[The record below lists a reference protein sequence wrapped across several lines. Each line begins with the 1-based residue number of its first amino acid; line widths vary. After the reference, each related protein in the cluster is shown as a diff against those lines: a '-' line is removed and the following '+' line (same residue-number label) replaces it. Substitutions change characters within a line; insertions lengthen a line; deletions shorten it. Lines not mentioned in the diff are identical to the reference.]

1 MKRSMIGRLVT
12 LVALVVLATAGMA
25 AAQAPPAAPTPAA
38 PTAAVPTDPG
48 AAHDAAI
55 AADGKSAPT
64 TQELARATAALTV
77 NQQVAASCSICYT
90 CGGDWPIYAGT
101 LPTTRAANER
111 DSSCSGGF
119 TTTRNDLIP
128 YLCCR

>member
-25 AAQAPPAAPTPAA
+25 AAQAPPAAPPPAA
-38 PTAAVPTDPG
+38 PPPAAPTDPG

-55 AADGKSAPT
+55 AAAGKSAPT
-64 TQELARATAALTV
+64 AQELAFATAALTV

-101 LPTTRAANER
+101 LPTARAATER
-111 DSSCSGGF
+111 DSSCSGGL
-119 TTTRNDLIP
+119 TTNRNDTIP
-128 YLCCR
+128 FLCCR